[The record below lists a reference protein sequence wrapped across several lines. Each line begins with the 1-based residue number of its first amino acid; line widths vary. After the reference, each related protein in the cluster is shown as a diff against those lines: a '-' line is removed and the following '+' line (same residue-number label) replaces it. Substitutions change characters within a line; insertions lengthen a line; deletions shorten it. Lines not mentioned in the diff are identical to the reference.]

1 MFTIHPYSTMQ
12 NQTRTFWHL
21 AVGLK
26 IIGRRGLIFKIENAF
41 FTIDLFI
48 YNGSKSQLSSVP
60 VRHDRPYEHQFKSFY
75 QKSTQNN
82 KKLIVTKIE
91 RPNKRS
97 KRIVS
102 KQKRFNIFQA
112 RYLLKNFQQFFGKI

>member
-91 RPNKRS
+91 RPNQRS
-97 KRIVS
+97 RRIVS
-102 KQKRFNIFQA
+102 KQKNQNILGKVFIEKF
-112 RYLLKNFQQFFGKI
+112 LQFLQ

>member
-91 RPNKRS
+91 RPNQRS
-97 KRIVS
+97 RRIVS
-102 KQKRFNIFQA
+102 KQKNQNI
-112 RYLLKNFQQFFGKI
+112 LGKVYIE